1 MLFSNPYS
9 FNQIGRHINTAV
21 YLETSLFGGG
31 ILVLQMRM
39 GVFRIVHGTY
49 VVHVLSDLQQCNI
62 FLLAVLA
69 HLVV

>member
-1 MLFSNPYS
+1 MN
-9 FNQIGRHINTAV
+9 
-21 YLETSLFGGG
+21 LETSLFGGG

-39 GVFRIVHGTY
+39 GVFRIVHCTY